1 MKRRTDNLDAIT
13 TLRVSRRTSLVLG
26 TIARAKEKS
35 ADEFIWEMLERLYP
49 DEIKLVKSLSG
60 KEIFDETTDS

>member
-1 MKRRTDNLDAIT
+1 MGKKADKLAEGT
-13 TLRVSRRTSLVLG
+13 TIRVSRRTSLVLG

-49 DEIKLVKSLSG
+49 EEIELVKSLSG
-60 KEIFDETTDS
+60 KEKFDEKPDG